1 MEKEIFTMADETSFS
16 QNALEA
22 IEAAILGR
30 ASDALLEQE
39 VDGVK
44 LKYMSLE
51 QLLVARDKFKMMAD
65 AESSEGIRLPSSVP
79 LSFR

>member
-1 MEKEIFTMADETSFS
+1 MPEEKSFA

-30 ASDALLEQE
+30 ATDAILEQE

-44 LKYMSLE
+44 LKYMSIE
-51 QLLVARDKFKMMAD
+51 QLLTARDKFKLMVEN
-65 AESSEGIRLPSSVP
+65 ESEEGVRLPFSVP
-79 LSFR
+79 RIFR